1 MRLSKEELLREAKAF
16 INQYY
21 SENEL
26 DGAYRR
32 WQEIEDEIA
41 LTGSYTHTF
50 EELDYGA
57 KLAWRNSNR
66 CIGRLFWKTLKTIDA
81 REVATAEEFEQAL
94 EHHLAAAEQRT
105 KIRSTITVFAPLGST
120 RKEPF
125 RIKNYTLLMYAGYRE
140 GDRVIGDPKNVDFT
154 RYCESLGWKGRGGD
168 FDVLPVVYSVDEGPD
183 QWYQIPE
190 ALVSEVEISHP
201 EYAWVA
207 ELGLKWYKLP
217 VISFMGLRVGGV
229 LYPAAPFNGW
239 YMLDEIATRNFGD
252 EQRYNTLPVFAEHL
266 KLDRSSPFW
275 KEKALLVLNEA
286 VYYSFEAAH
295 ATIVDHHKAVDQF
308 MKFVEQEQALG
319 RRVTGDWSWLVP
331 PTAGSTTAVF
341 HTEMKDELKFPNFV
355 GA

>member
-140 GDRVIGDPKNVDFT
+140 GDR
-154 RYCESLGWKGRGGD
+154 
-168 FDVLPVVYSVDEGPD
+168 
-183 QWYQIPE
+183 
-190 ALVSEVEISHP
+190 
-201 EYAWVA
+201 
-207 ELGLKWYKLP
+207 
-217 VISFMGLRVGGV
+217 
-229 LYPAAPFNGW
+229 
-239 YMLDEIATRNFGD
+239 
-252 EQRYNTLPVFAEHL
+252 
-266 KLDRSSPFW
+266 SSPFW

-295 ATIVDHHKAVDQF
+295 ATIVDHHKAADQF
-308 MKFVEQEQALG
+308 MKFVEQEQVLG
-319 RRVTGDWSWLVP
+319 REVTGEWSWLVP